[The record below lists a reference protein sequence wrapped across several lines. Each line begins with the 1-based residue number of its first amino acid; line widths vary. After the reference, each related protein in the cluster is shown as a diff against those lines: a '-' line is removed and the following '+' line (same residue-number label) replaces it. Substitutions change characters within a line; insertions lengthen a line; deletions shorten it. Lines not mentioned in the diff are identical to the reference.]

1 MLLAGVAKAAL
12 EAGLADEAKSYA
24 EQALALAA
32 EDRFRNARPVTFEI
46 AAEGD
51 AVAIGNL
58 VMGRLALL
66 EGDVKAAESYLLLS
80 GQIRAGQAEFWGPNM
95 TLALE
100 LIKLHRTESVLQHLE
115 ECRTFWRND
124 DQYGKL
130 DLWIA
135 QVRDGKL
142 PDFGANLLY
151 Y

>member
-1 MLLAGVAKAAL
+1 M
-12 EAGLADEAKSYA
+12 
-24 EQALALAA
+24 
-32 EDRFRNARPVTFEI
+32 

-66 EGDVKAAESYLLLS
+66 EGDAKAAEKYLLLS

-100 LIKLHRTESVLQHLE
+100 LIKLHRTENVLQYLE
-115 ECRTFWRND
+115 ECRTFWRKD
-124 DQYGKL
+124 DQFGKV

-142 PDFGANLLY
+142 PDFGSNLLY